1 MKAMGRA
8 VKDSTTKS
16 EAYDKEIRE
25 IQKELATA
33 KESAEK
39 LMNLAVEKVITKGV
53 TYSEKMEA
61 LENKIMLLEDKLSK
75 VETHKRAADISINS
89 SQYLYSNFQ
98 FASEYLDEAPSE
110 AQINLLKAL
119 IKALDVHEEH
129 VIMRMYVG
137 EPLEEIA
144 CEIDPEKKR
153 TPPDTT
159 GQGSPVR
166 QQWRR
171 EEDSNL

>member
-1 MKAMGRA
+1 MGNA
-8 VKDSTTKS
+8 IKDSTTKS

-25 IQKELATA
+25 IQKELAKA

-39 LMNLAVEKVITKGV
+39 LINLAVEKVIAKGV
-53 TYSEKMEA
+53 TYSEKMEI
-61 LENKIMLLEDKLSK
+61 LENEITVLEDKLSK
-75 VETHKRAADISINS
+75 LEAHKRVADISVNS
-89 SQYLYSNFQ
+89 SQYLYSNLQ
-98 FASEYLDEAPSE
+98 FAMEYLDEAPSE

-119 IKALDVHEEH
+119 IKAIDFHEDH

-137 EPLEEIA
+137 KPLEEIA

-159 GQGSPVR
+159 GQGSPER
-166 QQWRR
+166 QQWRPYL
-171 EEDSNL
+171 DKTKNL